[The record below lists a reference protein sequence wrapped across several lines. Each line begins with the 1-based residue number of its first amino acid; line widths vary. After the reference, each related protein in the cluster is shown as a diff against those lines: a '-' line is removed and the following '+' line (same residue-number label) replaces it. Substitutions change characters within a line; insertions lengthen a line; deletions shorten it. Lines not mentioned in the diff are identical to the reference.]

1 MGCHFL
7 LQGIFLTQGSN
18 PHLLLLV
25 HWQVDY
31 LPLCHLGSP
40 ILAKQGVENERSE
53 TGDWV
58 TGQMTIVQVR
68 GDDGLLRM
76 RKVSLNWIA
85 ASAFMT
91 VADKVTNR
99 ATGAYLWQ
107 TNPCSMI
114 IS

>member
-40 ILAKQGVENERSE
+40 ILAKQGMENERSE

-68 GDDGLLRM
+68 GDDGLPRM

-91 VADKVTNR
+91 VAHKVTNR
-99 ATGAYLWQ
+99 AMGAYLWQ